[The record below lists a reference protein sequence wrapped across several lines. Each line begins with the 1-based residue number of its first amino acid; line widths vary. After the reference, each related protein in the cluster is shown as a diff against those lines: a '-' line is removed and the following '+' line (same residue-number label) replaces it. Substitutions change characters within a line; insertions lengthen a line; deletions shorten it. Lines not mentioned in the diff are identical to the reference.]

1 MIPDFETYCLNE
13 SSLRTIKKELHGAMN
28 SKNRSVMR
36 KLLKK
41 HVVYFKFKKK
51 NGELRRAVGTLISS
65 YLPALRGGSP
75 KPEHQMVYY
84 DLEKEHWRSFRSFS
98 FINILN
104 IKSEDDYKGIKS
116 KHKKELEKK
125 DIHKE
130 KEDEELIKKDEHV
143 PKKHDEHDEKE
154 SEHVDKHDEKS
165 SDKEIKKE
173 DIKKKTFDVG
183 DKIPE
188 KELMRRSTDFRHG
201 SKKNKFTKKSN
212 DAHKKGDL
220 DDEDEENE
228 D

>member
-13 SSLRTIKKELHGAMN
+13 SSLRTIKKKLHGAMN
-28 SKNRSVMR
+28 SKNRSLMR
-36 KLLKK
+36 KLLRK
-41 HVVYFKFKKK
+41 HIVYFKFKKK

-104 IKSEDDYKGIKS
+104 IKSEDDYKGIKH
-116 KHKKELEKK
+116 KHKEIEKK
-125 DIHKE
+125 EIHKE
-130 KEDEELIKKDEHV
+130 KEEEELAKKDEHV
-143 PKKHDEHDEKE
+143 PDKHVEHDEESSEKE
-154 SEHVDKHDEKS
+154 T
-165 SDKEIKKE
+165 KKE
-173 DIKKKTFDVG
+173 DIRKKKFDVG

-212 DAHKKGDL
+212 DAHKKGEL
-220 DDEDEENE
+220 DDEDEENK